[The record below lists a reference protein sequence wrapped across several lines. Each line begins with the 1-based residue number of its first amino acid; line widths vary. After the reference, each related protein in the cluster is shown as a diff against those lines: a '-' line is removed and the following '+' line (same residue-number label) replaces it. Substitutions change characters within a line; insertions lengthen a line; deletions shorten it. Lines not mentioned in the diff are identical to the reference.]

1 MVAQEFSGLELQK
14 EIKHMKKEI
23 DLAEQQQAYQTFLQ
37 TQKTVMISSIT
48 AEGLPLISYAPYILN
63 EGKLYIYISRISDHY
78 ASIQQSECI
87 QAMLIADEVHSPNLF
102 ARERLR
108 FVCRPRLVEEHTHEV
123 VFQQFEEKFKKPMID
138 LLRGLDFSLFELT
151 PLEGRYVVGFGKAFD
166 VNLLENTISHVVI
179 DKK

>member
-1 MVAQEFSGLELQK
+1 
-14 EIKHMKKEI
+14 MKKEI

-37 TQKTVMISSIT
+37 TQKTIMISSIT
-48 AEGLPLISYAPYILN
+48 EEGAPLISYAPYILN
-63 EGKLYIYISRISDHY
+63 EGKLYIYISRISDHH
-78 ASIQQSECI
+78 ASIQRSESI
-87 QAMLIADEVHSPNLF
+87 HAMLIADEVNSSNLF

-108 FVCRPRLVEEHTHEV
+108 FVCRPQLVEEATHEPI
-123 VFQQFEEKFKKPMID
+123 FRKFEEKFKKPMID

>member
-63 EGKLYIYISRISDHY
+63 EGKLYIYISRISDH
-78 ASIQQSECI
+78 
-87 QAMLIADEVHSPNLF
+87 
-102 ARERLR
+102 LR
-108 FVCRPRLVEEHTHEV
+108 FYST
-123 VFQQFEEKFKKPMID
+123 K
-138 LLRGLDFSLFELT
+138 
-151 PLEGRYVVGFGKAFD
+151 
-166 VNLLENTISHVVI
+166 
-179 DKK
+179 

>member
-1 MVAQEFSGLELQK
+1 MVDQEFSGLALQK

-23 DLAEQQQAYQTFLQ
+23 DFAEQQQASQTFLQ

-48 AEGLPLISYAPYILN
+48 AEGTPLISYAPYILN

-87 QAMLIADEVHSPNLF
+87 QGMLIADEVHSPNLF
-102 ARERLR
+102 ARERLH
-108 FVCRPRLVEEHTHEV
+108 FVCRPHESI
-123 VFQQFEEKFKKPMID
+123 FQKFEEKFKKPMID

>member
-1 MVAQEFSGLELQK
+1 
-14 EIKHMKKEI
+14 MKKEI
-23 DLAEQQQAYQTFLQ
+23 DFAEQQQACQTFLQ

-48 AEGLPLISYAPYILN
+48 AEGTPLISYAPYILN
-63 EGKLYIYISRISDHY
+63 EGKLYIYISRISDYY

-87 QAMLIADEVHSPNLF
+87 QGMLIADEVHSPNLF
-102 ARERLR
+102 ARERLH
-108 FVCRPRLVEEHTHEV
+108 FVCRPQLVEEATHESI
-123 VFQQFEEKFKKPMID
+123 FQKFEEKFKKPMID